1 MSNQQQ
7 PVNADVDN
15 VVRGHYER
23 LATNYDHFLHY
34 STDFVRWHTSAMI
47 ERLQLVPDDVL
58 VDLGGGTGM
67 YSLDI
72 VAQVPLRHPVIV
84 VDPFPQMLEQI
95 PDDAPVERVAED
107 ALAFSEEPRQYDK
120 VLIKEAVHHV
130 EERER
135 LFRNLYERLRPG
147 GRVLLVHVP
156 PELDYP
162 LFEAALERSLTWHA
176 NPDELEAA
184 LQRVSFDV
192 QRERRVHRHRMPTEH
207 YLQMVESQYMSLL
220 SSFTDDELARGLD
233 EMRRT
238 YADRDL
244 LEFDDRFDYITG
256 VKLG

>member
-1 MSNQQQ
+1 MSDQRQ
-7 PVNADVDN
+7 PANGADADVDS

-23 LATNYDHFLHY
+23 LATSYDHFLHY
-34 STDFVRWHTSAMI
+34 SSDFVRWHTEAMI
-47 ERLQLVPDDVL
+47 ERLHLVPEDVL

-72 VAQVPLRHPVIV
+72 IEQVRLRSPVIV

-107 ALAFSEEPRQYDK
+107 ALRFSEQPRQYDK

-130 EERER
+130 VEREQ
-135 LFRNLYERLRPG
+135 LFRNLYDRLPPG

-162 LFEAALERSLTWHA
+162 LFQAARDRSLRWHA

-184 LQRVSFDV
+184 LRRVGFDV
-192 QRERRVHRHRMPTEH
+192 QRERQVYRHRMPTEH
-207 YLQMVESQYMSLL
+207 YLQMVENQYMSLL
-220 SSFTDDELARGLD
+220 SSFSKDELARGLD

-238 YADRDL
+238 YADRDV
-244 LEFDDRFDYITG
+244 LEFDD
-256 VKLG
+256 